1 MVKMK
6 VSYGRSWP
14 LQIALAAIL
23 AAVALPTEGQDK
35 PAATKVPDLTG
46 IYDAVPL
53 GTTLPGGLKGSG
65 TLADIGVTPA
75 AIAEAKKSDLDN
87 DPAKVCQVIGPFRMM
102 ARGDNKIEMV
112 TSPDRITEMFQDG
125 ARGNMRN
132 FWTQRKHPA
141 KPAETWM
148 GDSVASWEGD
158 TLVVDSVGFNDRTWL
173 NDAGVKHTE
182 DLHLVERYRLLQG
195 GNILEVKMTAED
207 PKTLL
212 KPYTYTRYYE
222 RSKVELRDYWCGRE
236 P

>member
-1 MVKMK
+1 MK

-23 AAVALPTEGQDK
+23 AAVALPARGQAK
-35 PAATKVPDLTG
+35 PDLTG
-46 IYDAVPL
+46 IYDAVPM
-53 GTTLPGGLKGSG
+53 GTGTLLGGLKGSG
-65 TLADIGVTPA
+65 TLADLSLTPEA
-75 AIAEAKKSDLDN
+75 MAEAKKSDLDN

-102 ARGDNKIEMV
+102 ARDNNKIEIV

-141 KPAETWM
+141 KPPLTWI
-148 GDSVASWEGD
+148 GDSVASWDGD
-158 TLVVDSVGFNDRTWL
+158 TLVVDSIGFNDRTWL
-173 NDAGVKHTE
+173 NDAGVKHSE
-182 DLHLVERYRLLQG
+182 ELHLIERYRLVQG
-195 GNILEVKMTAED
+195 GNVLEVKMTAED
-207 PKTLL
+207 PKTLT

-222 RSKVELRDYWCGRE
+222 RSKTELRDYWCGRE